1 MRGEK
6 NKRKKKQKEGKPR
19 SAVQEAMYRERT
31 LKNLKVKV
39 LDLYHGM
46 VERQLKQSQRAL
58 KQEKVEL
65 TV

>member
-19 SAVQEAMYRERT
+19 SAVQEATYREGT

-39 LDLYHGM
+39 LDLYKI
-46 VERQLKQSQRAL
+46 ERQLKQSRGAI
-58 KQEKVEL
+58 EKKAERGQD
-65 TV
+65 

>member
-19 SAVQEAMYRERT
+19 SAVQEATYREGT

-39 LDLYHGM
+39 LDFYII
-46 VERQLKQSQRAL
+46 
-58 KQEKVEL
+58 
-65 TV
+65 